1 MSKKLFLIEAPG
13 KIKKL
18 RQILG
23 SEYIVRASGGHIREL
38 AKDGNDNLGFD
49 IKSDSISCR
58 FVPRNPQAK
67 KNIAELKEL
76 ARQVDTVILATD
88 EDREGEIIA
97 WHLKEVLNL
106 RNPQRVTYREIT
118 SSAVG
123 ASLHS
128 PRQLDLNLVNAA
140 LARSVLDKLVGFRG
154 SPLVWKLGNGAKS
167 IGRVQSAALHI
178 LCQREREI
186 QAFKPQD
193 YWLVSVTYAEGFKAY
208 YLGESA
214 STQTNGEEREERDD
228 AGEGEEKKIEA
239 TRVLSEAEADRLV
252 GIARQFPHQVVKIE
266 GKTVSKTP
274 PAPFTTSSLQQ
285 AAGSRLKWSPDKTMQ
300 VAQHLYEGGHIT
312 YMRTDSIHLDPQFC
326 TTVRQW
332 LAEKDPHNVPVKVTS
347 YRQSKT
353 AQEAHEAIR
362 PTDIRKPSSE
372 LKQEISTEEFELY
385 LLIWLRTVASQ
396 CKPAKIIKSRILTQ
410 SGSVFW
416 QAKGQVVAFAGYA
429 KYWKDLSADSVLP
442 QVSQGQPLQMKEAS
456 HEKKQTQ
463 PPPRYSEAKLV
474 QVMERRGIGRPS
486 TFAPTVKT
494 LKERSYAEVQ
504 KRQLQATTLGLE
516 VDAFLQKTLP
526 ELLEAEFTAQMED
539 KLDAIASGQENWE
552 RYIIGWNEDYF
563 AIALDKALK
572 VVESKPDSTG
582 NCQNRDYI
590 SYPSKESIFDCPHC
604 GHKMAEIPSK
614 SKKLHKDYFLKCSS
628 CQAVMFYNK
637 WRKVWELPIEKLEEA
652 SSLLNL
658 TKSSQAPAL
667 KAGVPMTNHACP
679 VCGEKLAVREY
690 EKEGQKKRML
700 VCSSQK
706 TSTDKKHQGVAYF
719 ESRNVF
725 WSKKYGE
732 IPID

>member
-1 MSKKLFLIEAPG
+1 MVKKLFLIEAPG
-13 KIKKL
+13 KLKKL

-23 SEYIVRASGGHIREL
+23 PEYIVRASGGHIREL
-38 AKDGNDNLGFD
+38 AKDGEDNLGFD
-49 IKSDSISCR
+49 LRDNRISCR
-58 FVPRNPQAK
+58 FVPKNPQAK
-67 KNIAELKEL
+67 KTIAELKEL
-76 ARQVDTVILATD
+76 VRQVDTVILATD

-97 WHLKEVLNL
+97 WHLQEALNL

-118 SSAVG
+118 ASAVQ
-123 ASLHS
+123 ASLKR
-128 PRQLDLNLVNAA
+128 PRQLDLDLVNAA

-186 QAFKPQD
+186 QQFKPQD
-193 YWLVSVTYAEGFKAY
+193 YWLVSVTYGEGFKAY

-214 STQTNGEEREERDD
+214 SIPSNLEESEERDD
-228 AGEGEEKKIEA
+228 AGFGEEKKIAA
-239 TRVLSEAEADRLV
+239 TKVLSASAADRLV

-300 VAQHLYEGGHIT
+300 VAQHLYEGGYIT
-312 YMRTDSIHLDPQFC
+312 YMRTDSVYMEPQFC
-326 TTVRQW
+326 ATVRQW
-332 LAEKDPHNVPVKVTS
+332 LEAKDPQNVPAKVTT

-362 PTDIRKPSSE
+362 PTDIGKASSE
-372 LKQEISTEEFELY
+372 LKMEIPPEEFELY

-396 CKPAKIIKSRILTQ
+396 CKPAQIRKSSILTQ
-410 SGSVFW
+410 SGPVFW
-416 QAKGQVVAFAGYA
+416 QARGQIVTFAGYA
-429 KYWKDLSADSVLP
+429 KYWKDLSADALLP
-442 QVSQGQPLQMKEAS
+442 QVTPGQPLNLKEAS

-463 PPPRYSEAKLV
+463 PPPRYTEAKLV
-474 QVMERRGIGRPS
+474 QMMERRGIGRPS

-494 LKERSYAEVQ
+494 LKERGYAEVQ
-504 KRQLQATTLGLE
+504 KRQLQATVLGLE
-516 VDAFLQKTLP
+516 VDAFLGKTLP
-526 ELLEAEFTAQMED
+526 ELLEAEFTALMED
-539 KLDAIASGQENWE
+539 RLDAIASGQENWE
-552 RYIIGWNEDYF
+552 RYIIGWNGNYF
-563 AIALDKALK
+563 ENALKKALK
-572 VVESKPDSTG
+572 VIESQPQSTTKPLNSSGKESK
-582 NCQNRDYI
+582 I
-590 SYPSKESIFDCPHC
+590 DCPHC
-604 GHKMAEIPSK
+604 GQKMAEIPSK
-614 SKKLHKDYFLKCSS
+614 SKKLHKDYFLKCLS

-637 WRKVWELPIEKLEEA
+637 WSKVWELPIEKPRTTNT
-652 SSLLNL
+652 SLNL
-658 TKSSQAPAL
+658 TSH
-667 KAGVPMTNHACP
+667 GCP

-700 VCSSQK
+700 VCSSSK
-706 TSTDKKHQGVAYF
+706 NKTDKKHQGVVYF

-732 IPID
+732 LSID

>member
-23 SEYIVRASGGHIREL
+23 SEYLVRASGGHIREL
-38 AKDGNDNLGFD
+38 ARDGDDNLGFD
-49 IKSDSISCR
+49 INKNSISCR

-67 KNIAELKEL
+67 KTITELKEL

-118 SSAVG
+118 LAAVQE
-123 ASLHS
+123 ALKR
-128 PRQLDLNLVNAA
+128 PRPIDSNLVNAA

-186 QAFKPQD
+186 GAFKPQD

-208 YLGESA
+208 YLGENA
-214 STQTNGEEREERDD
+214 STQTNREETEERDD
-228 AGEGEEKKIEA
+228 AGEEEEKKIEA
-239 TRVLSEAEADRLV
+239 TKVLSEAEADRLV
-252 GIARQFPHQVVKIE
+252 SLARQFPHQVVKVE

-285 AAGSRLKWSPDKTMQ
+285 AAGSRLKWSPEKTMQ
-300 VAQHLYEGGHIT
+300 VAQNLYEGGHIT
-312 YMRTDSIHLDPQFC
+312 YMRTDSVYLDPQFC
-326 TTVRQW
+326 ATVRQW
-332 LAEKDPHNVPVKVTS
+332 LAEKDPQNVPAKVTT

-396 CKPAKIIKSRILTQ
+396 CKSAQIVKSRIITQ

-416 QAKGQVVAFAGYA
+416 QVKGQIVTFAGYA
-429 KYWKDLSADSVLP
+429 KYWKDISADSVLP
-442 QVSQGQPLQMKEAS
+442 QVSQGQPLNLEEAS

-463 PPPRYSEAKLV
+463 PPPRYTEAKLV

-494 LKERSYAEVQ
+494 LKERGYAEVQ

-526 ELLEAEFTAQMED
+526 ELLEAEFTASMED
-539 KLDAIASGQENWE
+539 KLDAIASGGENWE
-552 RYIIGWNEDYF
+552 RYIIDWNEDYF
-563 AIALDKALK
+563 AVALEKALK
-572 VVESKPDSTG
+572 VIESQPESRAITQNGNLLGHPSQESKIG
-582 NCQNRDYI
+582 
-590 SYPSKESIFDCPHC
+590 CPHC
-604 GHKMAEIPSK
+604 GQKMAEILSK
-614 SKKLHKDYFLKCSS
+614 SKKLHKDYFLKCSG

-637 WRKVWELPIEKLEEA
+637 WRKVWELPVEKPENP
-652 SSLLNL
+652 SSSSSKPLNL
-658 TKSSQAPAL
+658 TD
-667 KAGVPMTNHACP
+667 HACP
-679 VCGEKLAVREY
+679 VCGKKLAIREY
-690 EKEGQKKRML
+690 EKDGQKKRML
-700 VCSSQK
+700 VCSSGEAR
-706 TSTDKKHQGVAYF
+706 TDKKHQGVAYF

-732 IPID
+732 LPIA

>member
-23 SEYIVRASGGHIREL
+23 SEYLVRASGGHIREL
-38 AKDGNDNLGFD
+38 AKDGDDHLGFD
-49 IKSDSISCR
+49 LNKDSISCR
-58 FVPRNPQAK
+58 FLPRNSQAK
-67 KNIAELKEL
+67 KTIAELKEL

-97 WHLKEVLNL
+97 WHLKEVMNL

-118 SSAVG
+118 PAAVQE
-123 ASLHS
+123 ALKQ
-128 PRQLDLNLVNAA
+128 PRPIDSNLVNAA
-140 LARSVLDKLVGFRG
+140 LARSVLDKLVGFKG
-154 SPLVWKLGNGAKS
+154 SPLVWKLNNGAKS

-186 QAFKPQD
+186 GAFKPQD
-193 YWLVSVTYAEGFKAY
+193 YWLVTVTYSEGFKAY
-208 YLGESA
+208 YLGENA
-214 STQTNGEEREERDD
+214 STQPHREETEERDD
-228 AGEGEEKKIEA
+228 AGEGEERKIEA
-239 TRVLSEAEADRLV
+239 TKVLSEAEADRLV
-252 GIARQFPHQVVKIE
+252 SLARQSSHKVFKVE

-285 AAGSRLKWSPDKTMQ
+285 AAGSRLKWSPEKTMQ
-300 VAQHLYEGGHIT
+300 VAQNLYEGGHIT
-312 YMRTDSIHLDPQFC
+312 YMRTDSVYLDPQFC
-326 TTVRQW
+326 QTVKQW
-332 LAEKDPHNVPVKVTS
+332 LEEKDPQNVPAKVTT

-372 LKQEISTEEFELY
+372 LKQEIAAEEFELY

-396 CKPAKIIKSRILTQ
+396 CKSAQIVKSRIITQ
-410 SGSVFW
+410 SGSLFW
-416 QAKGQVVAFAGYA
+416 QAKGQIVTFAGYA
-429 KYWKDLSADSVLP
+429 KYWKDITADSVLP
-442 QVSQGQPLQMKEAS
+442 QVSPKQPLNLEEAS

-463 PPPRYSEAKLV
+463 PPPRYTEAKLV
-474 QVMERRGIGRPS
+474 QVLERRGIGRPS

-494 LKERSYAEVQ
+494 LKERGYAEVQ

-526 ELLEAEFTAQMED
+526 ELLEAEFTASMED

-552 RYIIGWNEDYF
+552 RYIIDWNEDYF
-563 AIALDKALK
+563 AVALEKALK
-572 VVESKPDSTG
+572 VIESQPVSKANPPKANVISPAGKESK
-582 NCQNRDYI
+582 
-590 SYPSKESIFDCPHC
+590 FDCPCC
-604 GHKMAEIPSK
+604 GQKMVEVPSK
-614 SKKLHKDYFLKCSS
+614 SQKLHKDYFLKCSS

-637 WRKVWELPIEKLEEA
+637 WRKVWELPVEKPENP
-652 SSLLNL
+652 SSLNSKPLYL
-658 TKSSQAPAL
+658 TD
-667 KAGVPMTNHACP
+667 HACP
-679 VCGEKLAVREY
+679 VCGKKLAIREY
-690 EKEGQKKRML
+690 EKDGQKKRML
-700 VCSSQK
+700 VCSSGEAR
-706 TSTDKKHQGVAYF
+706 TDKKHQGVAYF

-732 IPID
+732 LPIA